1 MIRARGWTVGT
12 PVGRPNRRAFKYW
25 KSASPAQHAT
35 GRWRPDRHDARLPR
49 PPVPAAW
56 KPPTPMTSL
65 DSPHRPFA
73 PDRGVSPVIGVILMV
88 AVTVVLAA
96 VVGTFVLDLGQVAGG
111 DAPSASLRVTAD
123 APANNLTI
131 THAGG
136 DGLLDG
142 RTRIAVTNETG
153 GAEVTFEPGPTDEV
167 FSVGDRVVVNVTS
180 PGGGGPATIGPSGDA
195 FASRTATDGGY
206 FDGGLRRGMR
216 YTVQVVDTRSQRVI
230 FETTVTA

>member
-1 MIRARGWTVGT
+1 
-12 PVGRPNRRAFKYW
+12 
-25 KSASPAQHAT
+25 
-35 GRWRPDRHDARLPR
+35 
-49 PPVPAAW
+49 
-56 KPPTPMTSL
+56 MTSL

-96 VVGTFVLDLGQVAGG
+96 VVGTFVLDLGQAAGG
-111 DAPSASLRVTAD
+111 DTPSASLRVTVD
-123 APANNLTI
+123 APENNLTI
-131 THAGG
+131 THSGG

-142 RTRIAVTNETG
+142 RTRIAVTNETD
-153 GAEVTFEPGPTDEV
+153 GAEVAFEPGPTDDV
-167 FSVGDRVVVNVTS
+167 FSVGERVVVNVTA
-180 PGGGGPATIGPSGDA
+180 PGGGPATLGGSGDA
-195 FASRTATDGGY
+195 FASRTAADAGG